1 MGERAK
7 LKSKKEK
14 EKKTFREEGK
24 KKVNKIISP
33 LHFFIDKLTLH
44 FRKCTYICIITPE
57 L

>member
-44 FRKCTYICIITPE
+44 FQKCTYICIITPE